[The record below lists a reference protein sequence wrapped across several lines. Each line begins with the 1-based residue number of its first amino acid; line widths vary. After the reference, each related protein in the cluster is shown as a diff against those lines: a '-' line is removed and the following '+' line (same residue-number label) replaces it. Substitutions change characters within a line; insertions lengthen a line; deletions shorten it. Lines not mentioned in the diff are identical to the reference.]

1 MMVDVDRFWKGF
13 EEGYAVA
20 REGLSYA
27 AGLAEDA
34 SMRAGIRLK
43 IFTKKRQVERNF
55 TSLGKIIYGLRKE
68 KKENIINA
76 SKVKAVLK
84 EIDVLETEIRK
95 LLEKLEKEES
105 RQPAKR
111 SRKKP
116 GKAKK

>member
-1 MMVDVDRFWKGF
+1 MVDVDRFWKGF

-20 REGLSYA
+20 REGLLYA

-55 TSLGKIIYGLRKE
+55 TSLGKIIYGLHKE
-68 KKENIINA
+68 KKENIISA
-76 SKVKAVLK
+76 SKVKAALK
-84 EIDVLETEIRK
+84 EIDTLETAIRK

-105 RQPAKR
+105 KQLATKR
-111 SRKKP
+111 KKKP